1 MKAGVDK
8 DLCTGC
14 GMCCDVCPEVFE
26 MDENDIA
33 VAKICPVPPEH
44 QDACRDAS
52 DQCPTE
58 AIEIE
63 D

>member
-1 MKAGVDK
+1 MNARVDK
-8 DLCTGC
+8 DLCAGC
-14 GMCCDVCPEVFE
+14 GVCTEVCPEVFE

-33 VAKICPVPPEH
+33 VVKLDPVPPEL
-44 QDACRDAS
+44 QEACRDAA
-52 DQCPTE
+52 DQCPSE